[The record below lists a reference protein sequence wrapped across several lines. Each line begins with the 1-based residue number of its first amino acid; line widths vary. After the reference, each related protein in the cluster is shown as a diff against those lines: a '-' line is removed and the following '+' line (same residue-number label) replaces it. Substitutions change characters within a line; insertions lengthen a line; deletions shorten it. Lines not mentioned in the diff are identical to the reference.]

1 MCESEQ
7 LVAYLD
13 PFTGPWTSKEAGHL
27 ARRTGFGATP
37 TELASMVSAG
47 MSSAVDTRVDYTPTD
62 TALDTLISGLPSTT
76 DNDQIK
82 SPTQSQHLEGWWIYR
97 MVHSNQ
103 PLQQQFALFLHD
115 TLCSEYGKLS
125 NTVSTSSNDGNDGSQ
140 VGQVCLVAS
149 GGLAPDP
156 DRQRKIVLRL
166 LRDQNAIFTSQGH
179 LGYINLLKTI
189 TRDPAMLI
197 YLDNRLNVKG
207 KAQENYA
214 REVME
219 LFSMGVGNY
228 TEQDVREIA
237 RAFTGETI
245 RTSCS
250 LNWPY
255 DYTYDSTKHDTLSK
269 TVFSVTF
276 NNAAAGAD
284 TNQVID
290 LITSRISNSGITPAH
305 QTLPATSI
313 YMAWKFVT
321 WFVSES
327 IPMSHAAVVELATFF
342 YNNTTPN
349 GYRYDV
355 RETLRKLF
363 KSQFFY
369 DNAYYYKMYKHP
381 PDYMVSALR
390 NLGIDDTSYT
400 GTAYS
405 RLRSMGMRLFQ
416 PPNVAGWNHGR
427 AWINSGNLI
436 ARFNYAD
443 RISTSTLLTDAYVD
457 NLITSGAVVNT
468 NDNAGILNY
477 LSQRLLQDALTPE
490 ETAPFTTFF
499 NSITTG
505 TATQTQYRRKV
516 RGAAHLMMTMP
527 RYQLK

>member
-1 MCESEQ
+1 MM
-7 LVAYLD
+7 AYLD
-13 PFTGPWTSKEAGHL
+13 TYTGPWTSTQAAHL
-27 ARRTGFGATP
+27 ARRAGFGATP
-37 TELASMVSAG
+37 SELSSMVSAG
-47 MSSAVDTRVDYTPTD
+47 MSASVDARIDYTATD
-62 TALDTLISGLPSTT
+62 TTLDAAIQALPSST
-76 DNDQIK
+76 DNDALK
-82 SPTQSQHLEGWWIYR
+82 TPSASNHLEGWWLYR
-97 MVHSNQ
+97 MVHSTQ
-103 PLQQQFALFLHD
+103 PLQQQYALFLHD

-125 NTVSTSSNDGNDGSQ
+125 NTVTTSANDGNDGSQ
-140 VGQVCLVAS
+140 AGQSCTVAS

-156 DRQRKIVLRL
+156 DRQRKIVIRL
-166 LRDQNAIFTSQGH
+166 LRDQNDIFTSQGH
-179 LGYINLLKTI
+179 LSYKALLLAI

-207 KAQENYA
+207 KAQENFA

-228 TEQDVREIA
+228 SETDVREIA

-245 RTSCS
+245 RTQCS

-255 DYTYDSTKHDTLSK
+255 DYTYDSTKHDTTSK
-269 TVFSVTF
+269 TVFGVTF
-276 NNAAAGAD
+276 NNAGAGAD

-290 LITSRISNSGITPAH
+290 LIVNRISSSGITPAH
-305 QTLPATSI
+305 STLPATAI
-313 YMAWKFVT
+313 YISWKLIT
-321 WFVSES
+321 WFVLES
-327 IPMSHAAVVELATFF
+327 IPMDHPAVVELATFF
-342 YNNTTPN
+342 YTSTTPN
-349 GYRYDV
+349 GYNYDV

-363 KSQFFY
+363 KSSFFY
-369 DNAYYYKMYKHP
+369 DSSYYYKMYKHP
-381 PDYMVSALR
+381 PDFMCSALR

-400 GTAYS
+400 GSAYS
-405 RLRSMGMRLFQ
+405 RLRNMGMRLFS

-443 RISTSTLLTDAYVD
+443 RISTSTFLTDAYVD
-457 NLITSGAVVNT
+457 NLITSGAVTST

-477 LSQRLLQDALTPE
+477 LGARLLQDSLTTA

-505 TATQTQYRRKV
+505 TATQSQYRRKV
-516 RGAAHLMMTMP
+516 RGAAHLMMCMP

>member
-1 MCESEQ
+1 M
-7 LVAYLD
+7 AYLD
-13 PFTGPWTSKEAGHL
+13 PYTGPWTTKEAAHL
-27 ARRTGFGATP
+27 ARRAGFGATP
-37 TELASMVSAG
+37 AELATMVSAG
-47 MSSAVDTRVDYTPTD
+47 MSGAVDARVNYSPTD
-62 TALDTLISGLPSTT
+62 TTLDAQITALPATT
-76 DNDQIK
+76 DNNQIK
-82 SPTQSQHLEGWWIYR
+82 APIQSAHLEGWWIYR
-97 MVHSNQ
+97 MVHSTQ
-103 PLQQQFALFLHD
+103 PLQQQFALFMHD
-115 TLCSEYGKLS
+115 TLCSEYGKVS
-125 NTVSTSSNDGNDGSQ
+125 NNVSNASDDGNDGSQ
-140 VGQVCLVAS
+140 AGQACLVSS
-149 GGLAPDP
+149 GGLAPDI
-156 DRQRKIVLRL
+156 DRQRKIILRL
-166 LRDQNAIFTSQGH
+166 LKDQNTIFTTQGH
-179 LGYINLLKTI
+179 LGYVNLLKTI

-197 YLDNRLNVKG
+197 YLDNRLNIKG

-228 TEQDVREIA
+228 TETDVREIA
-237 RAFTGETI
+237 RAFTGETV

-255 DYTYDSTKHDTLSK
+255 DYSYDATKHDTNSK
-269 TVFSVTF
+269 TVFGVTF

-290 LITSRISNSGITPAH
+290 LIANTISNSGITPAH
-305 QTLPATSI
+305 QVLPATSI
-313 YMAWKFVT
+313 HMSWKFIT

-327 IPMSHAAVVELATFF
+327 IPISHDAVVELATFF
-342 YNNTTPN
+342 YNNTSPN
-349 GYRYDV
+349 GYPYDV

-369 DNAYYYKMYKHP
+369 DNAYYYRMYKHP

-390 NLGIDDTSYT
+390 NLGIDDTNYT
-400 GTAYS
+400 GSAYS

-427 AWINSGNLI
+427 AWINSGNLV

-443 RISTSTLLTDAYVD
+443 RISTSTFMTDAYVD
-457 NLITSGAVVNT
+457 NLITSGAVTNT
-468 NDNAGILNY
+468 NDNTGILNY
-477 LSQRLLQDALTPE
+477 LSQRLLQDSLTVA

-499 NSITTG
+499 NGITTG
-505 TATQTQYRRKV
+505 TATQSQYRRKV